1 MSRSRPLPVV
11 LAMLALALAACS
23 SSAASPTEAEAPLA
37 TASQPDPTESEAAES
52 EAPAES
58 DAAAE
63 SEAAAA
69 EDERVRLESSNFD
82 PEELTIAVGTT
93 VRFLNADSFAHTV
106 TEGTG
111 GQAVDDPIVDENLEP
126 TKSVGVTFDEP
137 GTYEITCELHPS
149 MQMTI
154 TVEG

>member
-1 MSRSRPLPVV
+1 MSRSRPIPVL
-11 LAMLALALAACS
+11 LAILALVLAACS
-23 SSAASPTEAEAPLA
+23 GGGASPSPTEAQAPLA
-37 TASQPDPTESEAAES
+37 TATEPAPTASEAAES
-52 EAPAES
+52 ESPAES
-58 DAAAE
+58 E
-63 SEAAAA
+63 EATA

-82 PEELTIAVGTT
+82 PEELTIAAGTT

-111 GQAVDDPIVDENLEP
+111 GQAVDDPIVDEDLEP
-126 TKSVGVTFDEP
+126 NKSVGVTFDEP
-137 GTYEITCELHPS
+137 GTYEITCELHPT

>member
-1 MSRSRPLPVV
+1 MSRCRPIPVL
-11 LAMLALALAACS
+11 LATLALVLAACS
-23 SSAASPTEAEAPLA
+23 SGDALSPSATEAQAPLA
-37 TASQPDPTESEAAES
+37 TETEPAPTESEAVESEAAES
-52 EAPAES
+52 E
-58 DAAAE
+58 
-63 SEAAAA
+63 EATA

-82 PEELTIAVGTT
+82 PEELTIAAGTT

-111 GQAVDDPIVDENLEP
+111 GQAVDDPIVDEDLEP
-126 TKSVGVTFDEP
+126 NKSVGVTFDEP
-137 GTYEITCELHPS
+137 GTYEITCELHPT

>member
-1 MSRSRPLPVV
+1 MSRCRPIPVL
-11 LAMLALALAACS
+11 LAILALAVAACS
-23 SSAASPTEAEAPLA
+23 SGGAASPSATEAEAPLA
-37 TASQPDPTESEAAES
+37 TATEPAATESEAAES
-52 EAPAES
+52 E
-58 DAAAE
+58 
-63 SEAAAA
+63 EATA

-106 TEGTG
+106 TEGTD
-111 GQAVDDPIVDENLEP
+111 GQAVDDPIVDEDLEP
-126 TKSVGVTFDEP
+126 NKSVGVTFDEP
-137 GTYEITCELHPS
+137 GTYEITCELHPT

>member
-1 MSRSRPLPVV
+1 MSRSRPIPVL
-11 LAMLALALAACS
+11 LAILALALAACS
-23 SSAASPTEAEAPLA
+23 SSEASPSPAEVQAPLA
-37 TASQPDPTESEAAES
+37 TATEPAPTASETADS

-58 DAAAE
+58 E
-63 SEAAAA
+63 EATA

-82 PEELTIAVGTT
+82 PEELTIAAGTT
-93 VRFLNADSFAHTV
+93 VRFLNVDSFAHTV

-111 GQAVDDPIVDENLEP
+111 GQAVDDPIVDKDLEP
-126 TKSVGVTFDEP
+126 NKSVGVTFDEP
-137 GTYEITCELHPS
+137 GTYEITCELHPT

>member
-1 MSRSRPLPVV
+1 MSRSRPIPVL
-11 LAMLALALAACS
+11 LAMLALVLAACS
-23 SSAASPTEAEAPLA
+23 GGGASPSPTEAQAPLA
-37 TASQPDPTESEAAES
+37 TATEPAPTASEAAES
-52 EAPAES
+52 ESPAES
-58 DAAAE
+58 E
-63 SEAAAA
+63 EATA

-82 PEELTIAVGTT
+82 PEELTIAAGTT

-111 GQAVDDPIVDENLEP
+111 GQAVDDPIVDEDLEP
-126 TKSVGVTFDEP
+126 NKSVGVTFDEP
-137 GTYEITCELHPS
+137 GTYEITCELHPT